1 MTMFQF
7 PVEWALR
14 SSILVLSGALLL
26 RALRVRDP
34 SIRLAAWTAI
44 LGGSLALPALAAVLP
59 SVMLPLELFRS
70 PTSRLAAPRVAAKP
84 VEAPQVAYEAAPQ
97 PERAAASDVAVT
109 GQDANGR
116 SQAARISAPFDW
128 ARTIVAVYFF
138 VALTLLLRL
147 FAGLLMS
154 LRLLRKSDA
163 TGEATEG
170 IEIRESERVTAP
182 VTLGIIRPAI
192 LLPAGWREWDQ
203 LKLEAVL
210 AHERSHVR
218 RHDPAVQLVS
228 VIHRALL
235 WHSPLSWYLHKR
247 IVQAAEEASDDAAV
261 AATQDRACYAEVLLG
276 FMQGGALNSGAAGV
290 PMARY
295 GDPGSRV
302 QRILDE
308 ITLSRGI
315 TKRGLAAIVALG
327 SPLAYV
333 VATAQARPAFE
344 IADVHA
350 VPFTNRMMEGGILRD
365 GRYELRHATMLELI
379 KTAYGV
385 DTGEVFGGPSWLEW
399 SRFDLIAKA
408 PPDTPPQ
415 TVKLMLQALLADRF
429 KLVVHKDTRPL
440 PGFVLSGGKDKP
452 KVKKAEGSEET
463 GCQRVQQS
471 HEPGALP
478 NTMFSCH
485 NMTMDAFAQMLH
497 ELAPAFSGKSI
508 TVVDSTGLDGS
519 WDFDMKWGPYNNGV
533 LSPGGDGIT
542 IFDAIDKQLGL
553 KLELQQVPQPVILV
567 DSGNE
572 KPTDNPPGL
581 TRILPPPPQP
591 EFEVA
596 SIRPCGPNPPLPGP
610 IFQPGGRVHLPCLPL
625 EDMIRMAWSI
635 DPQVALVGAPS
646 SLSSAA
652 FEIIAK
658 APAAA
663 TTDGTQVYNDD
674 LYAMLRAL
682 LVDRF
687 KMAIGYKERPVDAYT
702 LVAAKP
708 KLKKADPSNRTGCK
722 RQDVRLSGQPED
734 APPLGSAVVCQ
745 NITMSQF
752 AEWLQSTVRT
762 YIHDPVLNATG
773 IEGSWDFSLTF
784 SLFDPAR
791 GAAGYGSRGGGGAA
805 PVAGGTA
812 SDPVGGISLFDA
824 LERQLGLKLEKRK
837 RPLPVLVIDHMEEK
851 PTDN

>member
-1 MTMFQF
+1 MTQF
-7 PVEWALR
+7 LAAWAIR
-14 SSILVLSGALLL
+14 SSILILSGALLL
-26 RALRVRDP
+26 RALRVRDA
-34 SIRLAAWTAI
+34 SIKSAAWTAM
-44 LGGSLALPALAAVLP
+44 LAASLAIPALTTLP
-59 SVMLPLELFRS
+59 QVH
-70 PTSRLAAPRVAAKP
+70 LAMPHLK
-84 VEAPQVAYEAAPQ
+84 EAPITATPVAEPIDAPPAEIYQ
-97 PERAAASDVAVT
+97 APPAPLPMPMVPATDTRVPTPFNWPLAVEGIYLLVT
-109 GQDANGR
+109 
-116 SQAARISAPFDW
+116 
-128 ARTIVAVYFF
+128 
-138 VALTLLLRL
+138 LTLLLRS
-147 FAGLLMS
+147 FAGFWMS
-154 LRLLRKSDA
+154 LRLLRTSRF
-163 TGEATEG
+163 TWQETEG
-170 IEIRESERVTAP
+170 IQIRESNRVASP
-182 VTLGIIRPAI
+182 LTLGILRPAI
-192 LLPAGWREWDQ
+192 VLPADWREWSSI
-203 LKLEAVL
+203 KLDAVL

-218 RHDPAVQLVS
+218 RHDPAVQLLS
-228 VIHRALL
+228 VFHRTLL
-235 WHSPLSWYLHKR
+235 WYSPLSWFLHQR
-247 IVQAAEEASDDAAV
+247 IVQAAEEAADDAAI
-261 AATQDRACYAEVLLG
+261 AATHDRTSYAEALLD
-276 FMQGGALNSGAAGV
+276 FMQRGALNSNLAGV

-295 GDPGSRV
+295 GDPGQRI
-302 QRILDE
+302 QRILDAT
-308 ITLSRGI
+308 TLSRGL
-315 TKRGLAAIVALG
+315 TRRSLAALVALG

-333 VATAQARPAFE
+333 IATAQARPEFE
-344 IADVHA
+344 VADVHA

-408 PPDTPPQ
+408 PPDTAPQ

-471 HEPGALP
+471 REPGALP
-478 NTMFSCH
+478 NTMFSCR
-485 NMTMDAFAQMLH
+485 NVTMDAFAQMLH

-567 DSGNE
+567 DSVNE
-572 KPTDNPPGL
+572 KPTDNPPGV
-581 TRILPPPPQP
+581 TRILPPPPP

-635 DPQVALVGAPS
+635 DPQVALVGVPS

-687 KMAIGYKERPVDAYT
+687 KMAIGYKERPIDAYT

-708 KLKKADPSNRTGCK
+708 KLKKAAPSNRTGCK
-722 RQDVRLSGQPED
+722 GQTVRLTGQPDD
-734 APPLGSAVVCQ
+734 APPLGQTLTCQ
-745 NITMSQF
+745 NVTMAQF
-752 AEWLQSTVRT
+752 AQQLQSTVRT

-837 RPLPVLVIDHMEEK
+837 RPLPVLVIDQMKEK
-851 PTDN
+851 PTEN